1 MATDGASRVC
11 PECSKPLAPG
21 QAFCASCG
29 APLSPPIS
37 TQMGR
42 NLPPDSW
49 DTVAE
54 ADDRARNHPLAM
66 SRTRTGLLLAI
77 IGFALAWIPFAGGV
91 GGLILLIGVVFLWLG
106 RRGFGADHHRNV
118 TAGGVCILL
127 ALLLGIGVGV
137 WFASSLVSA
146 AGAAGATPASVG
158 ATLTSDLG
166 TLLEV
171 SVATTAL
178 ISVGYL
184 LLPVRARRRNH
195 ARAARGSARA
205 FDPVCGGDLPCPR
218 AADLLGRGPVDRRV
232 DHQSRTGPSDPN
244 SLGALG
250 SCADSTGF
258 VVRVRVPIACVRA
271 RPSDRLPSPPLP
283 RGANPTGGLDRIPR
297 IAATVVCRAS
307 RAARRVRP
315 SPVAGQK
322 EGPPAS
328 AEHGNRLLGEM
339 GGASEWLQVGLLN
352 RDVKETGPL
361 GDLCELV
368 RLEEPKPGGERLRRR
383 GSSPERGRSTE
394 DRDPASRVKG
404 PADLPEGRRP
414 GPART

>member
-106 RRGFGADHHRNV
+106 RGGFGADHHRNV

-184 LLPVRARRRNH
+184 LLPYALADATTRALLGGALVLSILFAVAIFLVLGPQISSAVAQSTAGSTINLGPVQAIQTRSALWGAAQIVPDSLFAFAYYRVRSSPAV
-195 ARAARGSARA
+195 GSAA
-205 FDPVCGGDLPCPR
+205 LAPPPPGSEPY
-218 AADLLGRGPVDRRV
+218 GRTR
-232 DHQSRTGPSDPN
+232 
-244 SLGALG
+244 
-250 SCADSTGF
+250 
-258 VVRVRVPIACVRA
+258 
-271 RPSDRLPSPPLP
+271 
-283 RGANPTGGLDRIPR
+283 
-297 IAATVVCRAS
+297 
-307 RAARRVRP
+307 
-315 SPVAGQK
+315 
-322 EGPPAS
+322 
-328 AEHGNRLLGEM
+328 
-339 GGASEWLQVGLLN
+339 
-352 RDVKETGPL
+352 
-361 GDLCELV
+361 
-368 RLEEPKPGGERLRRR
+368 
-383 GSSPERGRSTE
+383 
-394 DRDPASRVKG
+394 
-404 PADLPEGRRP
+404 
-414 GPART
+414 